1 MAICQH
7 GKLYAKGL
15 AMGSIDGRIA
25 QAVQGLQQDLH
36 VTGPARLQR
45 RHAWLAANIALSV
58 RYNAS
63 LAVTCHLFRVKYLS
77 DVSVSKRF

>member
-45 RHAWLAANIALSV
+45 RHA
-58 RYNAS
+58 
-63 LAVTCHLFRVKYLS
+63 
-77 DVSVSKRF
+77 